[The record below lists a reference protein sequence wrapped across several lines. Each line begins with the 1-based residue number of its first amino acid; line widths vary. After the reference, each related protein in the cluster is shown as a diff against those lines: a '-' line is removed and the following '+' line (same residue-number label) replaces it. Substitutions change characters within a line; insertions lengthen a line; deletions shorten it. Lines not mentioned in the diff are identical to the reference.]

1 MGADAQPD
9 RWSRVNERRIVVI
22 GGGLA
27 GLAAA
32 LECADAGASVTLLE
46 SRSRLGGATFS
57 VRRNGYWLDNGQHVA
72 LRCCTSY
79 RAFLRRLRVDHLL
92 DVQPRLRLPV
102 LAPDGRHASLER
114 SAVLPAPLHLATTLL
129 RYRHLGP
136 GERLAACRA
145 ALALRSLDP
154 DDALLDRETFG
165 SWLRRHGQ
173 SDRAVAALWNLI
185 ALPTLNLSADHAS
198 LALAVKVFRTGLL
211 DESDACDIA
220 VPTVPLQLL
229 HAEPAAAALLARGAR
244 VETEA
249 AVQAV
254 ERDEEGLRVRLRD
267 REEVADAVIVAVPH
281 DAVSELVPSGVVD
294 PQAAAGLGM
303 SPIVNLHLHYDRPV
317 LAEPFAAGVGTPVQW
332 LFDRTASSGIG
343 HGQLVSVSISG
354 ADAEL
359 GLSRAALRDRYV
371 PALEELLPATRR
383 AELLD
388 FTVTRQPHATFR
400 GAPGTRALRPGTRTG
415 VAGLYLAGAWTDTG
429 WPATMEG
436 AVRSGMS
443 AARALLAETPAR
455 GRRARLERAA

>member
-1 MGADAQPD
+1 
-9 RWSRVNERRIVVI
+9 VNERRIVVV

-27 GLAAA
+27 GLTAA
-32 LECADAGASVTLLE
+32 LECADAGVSVTLLE

-79 RAFLRRLRVDHLL
+79 RAFLRRLGVDHLL
-92 DVQPRLRLPV
+92 DVQPRLRIPV
-102 LAPDGRHASLER
+102 LAPDGTRADLER
-114 SAVLPAPLHLATTLL
+114 SASLPAPLHLTATLL
-129 RYRHLGP
+129 RYRHLGL

-154 DDALLDRETFG
+154 DDPRLDRETFG

-173 SDRAVAALWNLI
+173 SDRAIAGLWNLI
-185 ALPTLNLSADHAS
+185 ALPTLNLSAESAS

-229 HAEPAAAALLARGAR
+229 HAEPAAAALAARGAR

-249 AVQAV
+249 AVEAI
-254 ERDEEGLRVRLRD
+254 ERDGGELRP
-267 REEVADAVIVAVPH
+267 A
-281 DAVSELVPSGVVD
+281 GVVD
-294 PQAAAGLGM
+294 PQAIAGLGL
-303 SPIVNLHLHYDRPV
+303 SPIVNLHLHYDRAV

-343 HGQLVSVSISG
+343 HGQLVSISISG
-354 ADAEL
+354 ADGEL
-359 GLSRAALRDRYV
+359 GLSRAALRERYV
-371 PALEELLPATRR
+371 PALEELLPATRA

-388 FTVTRQPHATFR
+388 FSVTRQPHATFR

-415 VAGLYLAGAWTDTG
+415 VDGLYLAGAWTDTG

-436 AVRSGMS
+436 AVRSGLA
-443 AARALLAETPAR
+443 AARAVLAETPAR
-455 GRRARLERAA
+455 GRRERLERAA